1 MFTPRC
7 THPRDTRLSPRLSAL
22 AGGTAMHGGSHSPLS
37 CSQRGTM
44 CVKITIG
51 FKWWFPTLLTPVT
64 PLVYL
69 SIKAEK
75 HICFHVKVTCDVV
88 GLKRFPEET
97 DTLDSFVISLS
108 ALNSECSEST
118 LNIYV
123 QVEIGWLIPRS
134 LDRTTYFRSLWMP
147 HCVPLETKLTTL
159 PRHRMPRRPQRLAGQ
174 EGSTVRSAGWGRAS
188 PAQGRGPRTQDCGG
202 TCSAV
207 LLAGAHTHSQHPSN
221 SIRIATM
228 KTKGQM
234 GKCTYFE
241 VPTMFPFCLAEWMP
255 HHNLNT
261 SNNACWNLLHKSIKM
276 LFIPIKTWIK
286 AYSK

>member
-7 THPRDTRLSPRLSAL
+7 THPRDTRLGPRLSAL
-22 AGGTAMHGGSHSPLS
+22 AGGTQCTEAATAPQ

-44 CVKITIG
+44 CVKITIW

-64 PLVYL
+64 SLVYL

-88 GLKRFPEET
+88 GLKWFPEET
-97 DTLDSFVISLS
+97 DKLDSFVISLS

-188 PAQGRGPRTQDCGG
+188 PAQGRGPGPRTAVALVLQDCWR
-202 TCSAV
+202 V
-207 LLAGAHTHSQHPSN
+207 LTHTHSTP
-221 SIRIATM
+221 ATAFAQQQW
-228 KTKGQM
+228 KRKA
-234 GKCTYFE
+234 KW
-241 VPTMFPFCLAEWMP
+241 A
-255 HHNLNT
+255 
-261 SNNACWNLLHKSIKM
+261 NAHSLKFQLCSLSV
-276 LFIPIKTWIK
+276 
-286 AYSK
+286 